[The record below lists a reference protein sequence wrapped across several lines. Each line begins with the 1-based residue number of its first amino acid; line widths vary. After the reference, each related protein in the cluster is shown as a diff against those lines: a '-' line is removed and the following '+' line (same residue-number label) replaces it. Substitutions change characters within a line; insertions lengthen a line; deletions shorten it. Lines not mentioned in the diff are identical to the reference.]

1 MKYLFLKLWVTN
13 NPQAVHG
20 VDVGIPTLQAADTK
34 KEILAMNAAVKR
46 LDVICMG
53 RVAVDLYA
61 QQIGSRLEDVASFAK
76 YLGGSSGNVAL
87 WHRDSGAEIG
97 HAGARWR

>member
-20 VDVGIPTLQAADTK
+20 VDVGIRPFQAADTK

-46 LDVICMG
+46 LDVICIG

-76 YLGGSSGNVAL
+76 
-87 WHRDSGAEIG
+87 
-97 HAGARWR
+97 

>member
-1 MKYLFLKLWVTN
+1 
-13 NPQAVHG
+13 
-20 VDVGIPTLQAADTK
+20 
-34 KEILAMNAAVKR
+34 MNAAVKR
-46 LDVICMG
+46 LDVICIG

-87 WHRDSGAEIG
+87 APRFRG
-97 HAGARWR
+97 

>member
-1 MKYLFLKLWVTN
+1 
-13 NPQAVHG
+13 
-20 VDVGIPTLQAADTK
+20 
-34 KEILAMNAAVKR
+34 MNAAVKR
-46 LDVICMG
+46 LDVICIG

-61 QQIGSRLEDVASFAK
+61 QQIGSRLEERCQFREI
-76 YLGGSSGNVAL
+76 SGRLLRQRGL